1 MATMFFKQIGIRR
14 TWGRCFGS
22 KSNGGYESAIVEL
35 NKEME
40 SIFGE
45 PPSASGLDSTAGVEP
60 QSLSFG
66 SFEGQQTLSH
76 VNSSGQAAM
85 VDVSSK
91 DDSKRVAVASCRVL
105 LGQKAFSLVAANQIA
120 KGDVLNVAKIAG
132 ISGAKQ
138 TSSLI
143 PLCHN
148 IGLTH
153 IRVDLTLNEKESS
166 IEIEGEAATAGK
178 TGVEMEAMTA
188 VAVAGLTVYDMCK
201 AASKDIQIT
210 DIRLEHKTGGKS
222 GTWSRS
228 R

>member
-1 MATMFFKQIGIRR
+1 MKLQVVP
-14 TWGRCFGS
+14 
-22 KSNGGYESAIVEL
+22 SAIL
-35 NKEME
+35 ILIMWLLLFPTLYSQEME

-45 PPSASGLDSTAGVEP
+45 PPSASGIDYPAVSEP
-60 QSLSFG
+60 SPLSSG
-66 SFEGQQTLSH
+66 PSEDQQALSH
-76 VNSSGQAAM
+76 VDASGQAAM

-91 DDSKRVAVASCRVL
+91 EGSKRIAVASCRVL
-105 LGQKAFSLVAANQIA
+105 LGQKAFSLVAANQIT

-153 IRVDLTLNEKESS
+153 IHVDLTLNEKDSS
-166 IEIEGEAATAGK
+166 VEIEGEAATTGK

-201 AASKDIQIT
+201 AVSKDIQIT
-210 DIRLEHKTGGKS
+210 DICLEHKTGGKS
-222 GTWSRS
+222 GIWSRN